1 MSNNMKAPTLS
12 ELVEEK
18 IAFDREDLST
28 AIPCTVISYDNIKQ
42 TIVARPVMYDMDKDG
57 ITRRQSDI
65 YSVPVIFPSSGGGAL
80 TFPVRVG
87 DSCLVIF
94 SQRAFDTWWVTG
106 KLPAQ
111 PSTQRF
117 HDYNDAIAI
126 LGLKSRNNS
135 LEASTDSVELRYED
149 SNGRLIN
156 KITMSPDGDVVI
168 ENDKNTKIQLLD
180 GKIRLENS
188 SEELISVLSE
198 LIQVVS
204 NNLTSTIYGKSP
216 MDAKAQLQVLKS
228 RLDTL
233 KD

>member
-1 MSNNMKAPTLS
+1 MSNNNNAPTLP
-12 ELVEEK
+12 EIIEEK

-28 AIPCTVISYDNIKQ
+28 AIPCTVVSYDNVNQ

-57 ITRRQSDI
+57 VTRRQADI
-65 YSVPVIFPSSGGGAL
+65 FSVPVMFPSSGGGSL
-80 TFPVRVG
+80 TFPVNKG

-94 SQRAFDTWWVTG
+94 SQRAFDTWWVSG
-106 KLPAQ
+106 KLPSQ

-126 LGLKSRNNS
+126 LGLKSKSNS
-135 LEASTDSVELRYED
+135 LEASTENVELRYED
-149 SNGRLIN
+149 ENGSLIN

-180 GKIRLENS
+180 GKIRLENGT
-188 SEELISVLSE
+188 EELVSVLSE
-198 LIQVVS
+198 LTQIVAD
-204 NNLTSTIYGKSP
+204 NLTATIYGTSP
-216 MDAKAQLQVLKS
+216 MGAKTQLIALKA